1 MLPSLSSKFLLS
13 CTLQESSTRM
23 LSLTPALERKRTSG
37 KYRST
42 INRSQMLTYEM
53 AQRPYHIGIRKS
65 WLTWHTANLDE
76 FRLKQGV
83 VVAQDEVIRRFIRG
97 ILYDHR
103 VIDGSEIVIKRRGNA
118 VFVSGFLKYGRRL
131 DIRRIYWL
139 WGFVEE
145 FLSQVLK
152 QPVKLEFQFVEDEK
166 ELAFNYI

>member
-1 MLPSLSSKFLLS
+1 
-13 CTLQESSTRM
+13 M
-23 LSLTPALERKRTSG
+23 LSMTSVVEGNRRSG

-42 INRSQMLTYEM
+42 IDRSQMLTYEM

-65 WLTWHTANLDE
+65 WLTWHTQNLEE
-76 FRLKQGV
+76 FKLKQGLT
-83 VVAQDEVIRRFIRG
+83 VAQDEVIRRFIRG
-97 ILYDHR
+97 ILYDYR

-152 QPVKLEFQFVEDEK
+152 QPVKLEFQFVEQESD
-166 ELAFNYI
+166 LAYNYV